1 MPAYLTPARYKKM
14 AFGIDTSELDD
25 IELAALCSQATT
37 MVNAYCLAP
46 RLPQAHDFRGG
57 TVTNEQHQW
66 RYPETP
72 FDIGQRKAFP
82 FHWPIKK
89 MNQFRIYVTNTQY
102 VGIDPT
108 ELFVNNSLRYV
119 EVVSLALTSA
129 GLFNALVIPN
139 IGLATPVVRMA
150 YDYGWDFIEPGE
162 MLLPDDGQVWRAQ
175 NQWWYSEQT
184 GTDAMGFPIGGAPV
198 ITIDGVVATSGF
210 TIDYDEGTVTLDSD
224 MPPAT
229 TVEAAYHYKL
239 PAEIQWATGHIVTY
253 LHAEGEMFAR
263 GMGHLDRMAIGEVS
277 MARTRKQDAYN
288 YDQGGGGSLVTDLA
302 QLVPEAANLLSSY
315 RFDGVVVR

>member
-72 FDIGQRKAFP
+72 FDIGQRKAYP

-89 MNQFRIYVTNTQY
+89 MNEFRIYVTNTQY
-102 VGIDPT
+102 VGIDAT

-129 GLFNALVIPN
+129 GLFNALVVPN
-139 IGLATPVVRMA
+139 IGLATPVVRLS
-150 YDYGWDFIEPGE
+150 YDYGWAFYEPGE
-162 MLLPDDGQVWRAQ
+162 QLNTDDGQVYRAQ
-175 NQWWYSEQT
+175 NQWWYADQQ
-184 GTDAMGFPIGGAPV
+184 GTDAMGFPIGGPATV
-198 ITIDGVVATSGF
+198 YIDGIDDPSTYS
-210 TIDYDEGTVTLDSD
+210 IDYDEGIVILGDGVTASSVT
-224 MPPAT
+224 AT
-229 TVEAAYHYKL
+229 YYYKL
-239 PAEIQWATGHIVTY
+239 PPEIQWATGHIVTY

-263 GMGHLDRMAIGEVS
+263 GMGHLDRMQIGEVS

-302 QLVPEAANLLSSY
+302 QLVPEAANLLASY
-315 RFDGVVVR
+315 RFDGVSVR